1 MKKAVL
7 VLVLAALVTGGM
19 FAQLGMSMGGG
30 AYFDMSRGNGLDNII
45 TDSSKAKTASNN
57 TSYGGFV
64 FFDAKFVEVSAG
76 YAYGMIKPTLTNNG
90 EEYKFGGSGLF
101 DPLMDALM
109 FLAFGVAEMN
119 VWQLNISLLGKY
131 PINLGFLTLYPLGGI
146 EYNRI
151 MAGTLK
157 FGGEEAPFEEE
168 IAEFSQ
174 FGILAGLGIDI
185 SLGRQYFIRAQGLF
199 NLRLPNQ
206 FQSALAK
213 AHGNGVKAGL
223 GLGPRLK
230 VGVGYR
236 L

>member
-1 MKKAVL
+1 
-7 VLVLAALVTGGM
+7 
-19 FAQLGMSMGGG
+19 MSMGGG
-30 AYFDMSRGNGLDNII
+30 AYFDMSRGNGLDFN
-45 TDSSKAKTASNN
+45 TDKTKTASNN

-90 EEYKFGGSGLF
+90 EEYKFGGSGDLAAV
-101 DPLMDALM
+101 LADAFM
-109 FLAFGVAEMN
+109 FLLFGVAEMN

-131 PINLGFLTLYPLGGI
+131 PINLGFLTLYPLGGT

-151 MAGTLK
+151 MAGTIK

-168 IAEFSQ
+168 IAEFCQ

-185 SLGRQYFIRAQGLF
+185 SLGRQYFIRAQGLL

-213 AHGNGVKAGL
+213 TYGSGVKAGL